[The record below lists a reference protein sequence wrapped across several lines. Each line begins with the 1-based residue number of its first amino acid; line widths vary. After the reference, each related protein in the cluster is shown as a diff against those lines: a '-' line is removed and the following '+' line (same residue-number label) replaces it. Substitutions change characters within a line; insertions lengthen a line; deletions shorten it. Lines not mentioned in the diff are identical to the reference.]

1 MERLTARSVK
11 NGLAYLIKVK
21 PDEQEVES
29 LYPNTLNAIFESF
42 QKLAEYEDKIER
54 GELAEVVRCGEC
66 VYYHKAHVLCNDG
79 VERDIS
85 ELPKEALDF
94 TGTSVTIKYGINV
107 GGQCELEKNCGYAE
121 DKSVFRN
128 PNDFCSRG
136 ERSGEKCMTIL

>member
-1 MERLTARSVK
+1 MSEINEIIDGHLYKGRYKVMSERKNQQSLRYLARLSV
-11 NGLAYLIKVK
+11 GSV
-21 PDEQEVES
+21 EVS
-29 LYPNTLNAIFESF
+29 
-42 QKLAEYEDKIER
+42 
-54 GELAEVVRCGEC
+54 GEC

-94 TGTSVTIKYGINV
+94 TGTSVTAKYGINV

-136 ERSGEKCMTIL
+136 ERSGENV